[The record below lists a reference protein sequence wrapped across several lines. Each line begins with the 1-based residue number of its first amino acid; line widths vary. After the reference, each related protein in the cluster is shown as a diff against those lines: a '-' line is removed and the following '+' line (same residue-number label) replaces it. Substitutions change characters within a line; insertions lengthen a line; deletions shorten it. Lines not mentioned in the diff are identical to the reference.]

1 MSAEERADEGTDDD
15 GPGIREGVERS
26 SGDPKV
32 LLAMNALLSGWFAWM
47 IVWGLDYVGTAT
59 LSAVN
64 VATLAII
71 LFGVTY
77 VVALR

>member
-1 MSAEERADEGTDDD
+1 MSAEETTDEGGDED

-32 LLAMNALLSGWFAWM
+32 LLAMNAVLSAWFAWM
-47 IVWGLDYVGTAT
+47 IVWGLEFVGTAT
-59 LSAVN
+59 LSIRN
-64 VATLAII
+64 VATLALI
-71 LFGVTY
+71 LFAVTY

>member
-1 MSAEERADEGTDDD
+1 MSAEESVDEGNDEG

-32 LLAMNALLSGWFAWM
+32 LLAMNAVLSAWFAWM
-47 IVWGLDYVGTAT
+47 VVWGLDLLGAASLT
-59 LSAVN
+59 AVN
-64 VATLAII
+64 VATLALI
-71 LFGVTY
+71 LFGATY

>member
-1 MSAEERADEGTDDD
+1 MSAEESVDEGSDEE

-26 SGDPKV
+26 SGNPKV

-47 IVWGLDYVGTAT
+47 VVWGLDLLGAAT

-64 VATLAII
+64 VATLALI
-71 LFGVTY
+71 LFGATY